1 MASFNPKGIS
11 FDAFVRAMDKVGYI
25 AVDPDALMSAYLTV
39 QDMLSSDA
47 NKGPIK
53 TLILDGPPGTG
64 KSYIAEC
71 LAALLGG
78 DYIEYNCHPD
88 SSLEDF
94 VKDINIEAPVTAQSG
109 FMTQAPK
116 KEDLYLLGPL
126 LQAIKTSATA
136 PVVLLVDEL
145 DKARPAVDALLLTT
159 LNSGRITVMGLGQ
172 DGKSAVIN
180 ANRQNI
186 LIVIAKNDERDL
198 HPALLR
204 RGRVIYIDYPHP
216 DVETRIIREQS
227 GIGAEA
233 ARSIVTQA
241 NKLRRNKSISKPPSL
256 PELVRLAQDFRLMA
270 DVALSGNLIKEA
282 DGSLTCR
289 VPKEQLNKAFL
300 NGMLAKAEDQHLGRQ
315 LLKDKSFGTAFL
327 SAVLRGLG
335 VKEARIRY
343 LQKTSLLAKSAGQ

>member
-1 MASFNPKGIS
+1 MASFNPKGVS
-11 FDAFVRAMDKVGYI
+11 FDAFVRAMDAVGYI

-39 QDMLSSDA
+39 QDMAHCDA
-47 NKGPIK
+47 TKGPIK

-64 KSYIAEC
+64 KSFIAEC
-71 LAALLGG
+71 LAQLLGG
-78 DYIEYNCHPD
+78 DYLEYNCHPD
-88 SSLEDF
+88 SSFEDF
-94 VKDINIEAPVTAQSG
+94 VKDINIEAPVAAQSG
-109 FMTQAPK
+109 YLQSAPT

-126 LQAIKTSATA
+126 LQAIKMSATT
-136 PVVLLVDEL
+136 PVVFLIDEL

-216 DVETRIIREQS
+216 DIETRIIREQA
-227 GIGAEA
+227 GVGPEA

-241 NKLRRNKSISKPPSL
+241 NKLRKNKSISKPPSL
-256 PELVRLAQDFRLMA
+256 PELVRLAQDFRRMA
-270 DVALSGNLIKEA
+270 DAASGNMIKET

-335 VKEARIRY
+335 VKDTSIRY
-343 LQKTSLLAKSAGQ
+343 LQKSSLLAGSAGK